1 MAKRDTIDYITTA
14 SAGNATDFGN
24 LTAARDSGGGSISSP
39 TRGLFYAGNLGDPG
53 RADVI
58 EYITIAST
66 GNGSDFGDLDTGYV
80 NIAGASSKIR
90 GLVAGG
96 FSAADAAVNIIQF
109 VTIAT
114 TGNAADFGDLLGT
127 TNSHTGDSNGHG
139 GIA

>member
-1 MAKRDTIDYITTA
+1 MAKRDTIDFITIA

-39 TRGLFYAGNLGDPG
+39 TRGLFYAGNTGS
-53 RADVI
+53 RVNVI
-58 EYITIAST
+58 EFITIASA

-80 NIAGASSKIR
+80 NIAGASSHQR
-90 GLVAGG
+90 GLIAGG
-96 FSAADAAVNIIQF
+96 FNAADAAVNTIQF

-114 TGNAADFGDLLGT
+114 TGNAADFGDLLAT
-127 TNSHTGDSNGHG
+127 THSHTGDSNQHG